1 MASPVPPELVGP
13 RQSPSGG
20 RGHGLLYPAVA
31 LGVTALSLV
40 LLQLLVGRRLAEQQL
55 QQLSTQ
61 VAANLVLGEV
71 ALERFSPSVLAQL
84 SGLRLAVGARPE
96 LPALSGPRP
105 LADRQLR
112 LQARQLRAALCRHL
126 PRCPAVWPSDSGPR
140 GVWVELGS
148 PLETVWL
155 FAPLPSLRG
164 WPPDPRLLSLALG
177 VAGLT
182 TGLLFLA
189 VEVQRPL
196 RQLEQAL
203 GAVGLEVRPAALPA
217 RGAAAVRQLTQHFN
231 AMLARLERASMDRS
245 TMLAGIAHD
254 LRAPLTRLRLRQD
267 WAGAAADLG
276 ALERI
281 TRQFLLFAGAE
292 QESPLLVPLDQLV
305 AEAAAV
311 VGEVP
316 LTMALAPMQ
325 RRVRPIAISRAVTNL
340 LENALA
346 HGAPP
351 LHLVLRA
358 DGSDGFEIQVWD
370 RGPGIAADQWAA
382 ALAPFQRL
390 DPARGGQEGHCGL
403 GLAIAERIASDHGG
417 GLRRLVAEGPT
428 GPMGA
433 GFGVGLWGRSLSPDV
448 STESHPLTSRRLAVR
463 FQSDLRSRVLGL
475 IRRLRRLPPC

>member
-1 MASPVPPELVGP
+1 MPPEGAG
-13 RQSPSGG
+13 SAESAGGG
-20 RGHGLLYPAVA
+20 RRHWLLYPAVA
-31 LGVTALSLV
+31 LGVTALTLL

-55 QQLSTQ
+55 QQLSSQ

-71 ALERFSPSVLAQL
+71 ALERFSPPVLAQL
-84 SGLRLAVGARPE
+84 SGLRLAVGPRPE
-96 LPALSGPRP
+96 
-105 LADRQLR
+105 ADVVASPGSPHDHLLRFQSRQLR
-112 LQARQLRAALCRHL
+112 SDLCRHL
-126 PRCPAVWPSDSGPR
+126 PRCPAVWPSQIQPR
-140 GVWVELGS
+140 GVWVEMGS
-148 PLETVWL
+148 SLETVWL

-164 WPPDPRLLSLALG
+164 WPPDPRLLSLALV

-231 AMLARLERASMDRS
+231 AMLARLERASQDRS

-254 LRAPLTRLRLRQD
+254 LRAPLTRLRLRRD
-267 WAGAAADLG
+267 WAGAEADLQ

-292 QESPLLVPLDQLV
+292 QEPPLLVPLDQLV

-311 VGEVP
+311 VGEKP
-316 LTMALAPMQ
+316 LTMALEPMQ
-325 RRVRPIAISRAVTNL
+325 RRVRPIAISRAVSNL

-346 HGAPP
+346 HGAAP
-351 LHLVLRA
+351 LHLVLR
-358 DGSDGFEIQVWD
+358 DTGGDGFEIQVWD
-370 RGPGIAADQWAA
+370 RGPGIAADQWAG
-382 ALAPFQRL
+382 ALTPFQRL

-403 GLAIAERIASDHGG
+403 GLAIAERIAREHGG
-417 GLRRLVAEGPT
+417 ALVRLAGEGP
-428 GPMGA
+428 
-433 GFGVGLWGRSLSPDV
+433 GFGVGLRGRSL
-448 STESHPLTSRRLAVR
+448 PLA
-463 FQSDLRSRVLGL
+463 
-475 IRRLRRLPPC
+475 

>member
-1 MASPVPPELVGP
+1 MCSCPTASPVPPDLVGP
-13 RQSPSGG
+13 RQSASGG
-20 RGHGLLYPAVA
+20 RRHGLLYPAVA
-31 LGVTALSLV
+31 LGVTVLSLV

-96 LPALSGPRP
+96 APAPTRVRPRADRP
-105 LADRQLR
+105 LRR
-112 LQARQLRAALCRHL
+112 QARQLRSELCRHL
-126 PRCPAVWPSDSGPR
+126 PRCPAVWPNESGPR
-140 GVWVELGS
+140 GVWVEMGS
-148 PLETVWL
+148 SLETVWL

-182 TGLLFLA
+182 TGLLYLA
-189 VEVQRPL
+189 LEVQRPL

-203 GAVGLEVRPAALPA
+203 GAVELEVRPAALPA
-217 RGAAAVRQLTQHFN
+217 RGANAVRQLTHHFN
-231 AMLARLERASMDRS
+231 AMLARLERASQERS

-254 LRAPLTRLRLRQD
+254 LRAPLTRLRLRRD
-267 WAGAAADLG
+267 WAGAEADLK

-292 QESPLLVPLDQLV
+292 QELPLLVPLEQLV
-305 AEAAAV
+305 AEAAAM

-316 LTMALAPMQ
+316 LTMALQPMQ
-325 RRVRPIAISRAVTNL
+325 RWVRPIAISRAVTNL

-351 LHLVLRA
+351 LQLLLRA
-358 DGSDGFEIQVWD
+358 VGCDGFEIQVWD
-370 RGPGIAADQWAA
+370 RGPGIAAEQWAG

-403 GLAIAERIASDHGG
+403 GLAIAERVARDHGG
-417 GLRRLVAEGPT
+417 GLVRLAGGEPGV
-428 GPMGA
+428 PMGARGSGAAISGVAISGAGSLAAA
-433 GFGVGLWGRSLSPDV
+433 GFGVGLWGRSL
-448 STESHPLTSRRLAVR
+448 
-463 FQSDLRSRVLGL
+463 
-475 IRRLRRLPPC
+475 PPA

>member
-1 MASPVPPELVGP
+1 MATCSCPTASPVPPEGAGP
-13 RQSPSGG
+13 EPPAGG
-20 RGHGLLYPAVA
+20 ARSHGLRCHGLRRHGLLYPAVA
-31 LGVTALSLV
+31 LGVTALSLL

-55 QQLSTQ
+55 LQLSSQ

-71 ALERFSPSVLAQL
+71 ALERFSPPVLAQL
-84 SGLRLAVGARPE
+84 SGLRLAVGPRPE
-96 LPALSGPRP
+96 AVGMISPGER
-105 LADRQLR
+105 ADRPLR
-112 LQARQLRAALCRHL
+112 LQARQLRSELCRHL
-126 PRCPAVWPSDSGPR
+126 PRCPAVWPSASGPR
-140 GVWVELGS
+140 GVWVEMGS
-148 PLETVWL
+148 SLETVWL

-164 WPPDPRLLSLALG
+164 WPPDPRLLSLALV

-217 RGAAAVRQLTQHFN
+217 RGAAAVRQLTEHFN

-254 LRAPLTRLRLRQD
+254 LRAPLTRLHLRRD
-267 WAGAAADLG
+267 WAGAEADLR

-292 QESPLLVPLDQLV
+292 QELPLLVPLDQLV

-311 VGEVP
+311 VGDVP
-316 LTMALAPMQ
+316 LTMELEPMQ
-325 RRVRPIAISRAVTNL
+325 RRVRPIAISRAVSNL

-346 HGAPP
+346 HGAAP

-358 DGSDGFEIQVWD
+358 GGSDGFEIQVWD
-370 RGPGIAADQWAA
+370 RGPGIAAAQWEG
-382 ALAPFQRL
+382 ALTPFQRL

-403 GLAIAERIASDHGG
+403 GLAIAERIARDHGG
-417 GLRRLVAEGPT
+417 VLVRLAGDGPAV
-428 GPMGA
+428 PMTA
-433 GFGVGLWGRSLSPDV
+433 GFGVGLRGRSL
-448 STESHPLTSRRLAVR
+448 AAA
-463 FQSDLRSRVLGL
+463 
-475 IRRLRRLPPC
+475 

>member
-1 MASPVPPELVGP
+1 M
-13 RQSPSGG
+13 
-20 RGHGLLYPAVA
+20 A
-31 LGVTALSLV
+31 LGVTALSLL

-55 QQLSTQ
+55 QQLSSQ

-71 ALERFSPSVLAQL
+71 ALERFSPPVLAQL
-84 SGLRLAVGARPE
+84 SGLRLAVGPRPE
-96 LPALSGPRP
+96 AVAMASPGVASSGVPVDRP
-105 LADRQLR
+105 LR
-112 LQARQLRAALCRHL
+112 LQARQLRAELCRHL
-126 PRCPAVWPSDSGPR
+126 PRCPAVWPSESGPR
-140 GVWVELGS
+140 GVWVEMGS
-148 PLETVWL
+148 SLETVWL
-155 FAPLPSLRG
+155 FAPWPSLRG
-164 WPPDPRLLSLALG
+164 WPPDPRLLSLALV

-217 RGAAAVRQLTQHFN
+217 RGAAAVRQLTEHFN
-231 AMLARLERASMDRS
+231 AMLARLERASQERI

-254 LRAPLTRLRLRQD
+254 LRAPLTRLRLRRD
-267 WAGAAADLG
+267 WVGAEADLR

-292 QESPLLVPLDQLV
+292 QELPLLVPLDQLV

-311 VGEVP
+311 VGDVP
-316 LTMALAPMQ
+316 LTMELEPMQ
-325 RRVRPIAISRAVTNL
+325 RRVRPIAISRAVSNL

-358 DGSDGFEIQVWD
+358 GGSDGFEIQVWD
-370 RGPGIAADQWAA
+370 RGPGIAAAQWAG

-403 GLAIAERIASDHGG
+403 GLAIAERIARDHGG
-417 GLRRLVAEGPT
+417 VLVRLAGDEQAV
-428 GPMGA
+428 PMTA
-433 GFGVGLWGRSLSPDV
+433 GFGVGLRGRSL
-448 STESHPLTSRRLAVR
+448 AAA
-463 FQSDLRSRVLGL
+463 
-475 IRRLRRLPPC
+475 